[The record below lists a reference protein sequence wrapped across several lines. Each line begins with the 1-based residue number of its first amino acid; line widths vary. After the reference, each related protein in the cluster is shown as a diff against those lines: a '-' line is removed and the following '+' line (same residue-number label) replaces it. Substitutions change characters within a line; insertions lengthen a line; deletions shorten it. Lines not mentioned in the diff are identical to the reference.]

1 MTEMLFSAPDLLH
14 RLNHLAHPQLDEIN
28 FGIIRMDQNGNIEA
42 YNRAESLITGV
53 NPIQA
58 LGKHFFT
65 QIAPCTNNFM
75 VASRYEQEWLD
86 EEIDYIFTYVTT
98 PTRVR
103 LRMLRAM
110 DSPYN
115 YLLVKRI

>member
-14 RLNHLAHPQLDEIN
+14 QLDRLAHHQLDEIN
-28 FGIIRMDQNGNIEA
+28 FGIIRMDHNGKIEA

-75 VASRYEQEWLD
+75 VASRFEQERVD
-86 EEIDYIFTYVTT
+86 EEIDYIFTYVTR
-98 PTRVR
+98 PTKVR
-103 LRMLRAM
+103 LRMLRAQQ
-110 DSPYN
+110 SPYQ
-115 YLLVKRI
+115 YLLVKPI